1 MNFERKN
8 AESFSTYDA
17 FQDYLEFVEENQ
29 EWCYHTLDNTKFE
42 VDDDNNLIMK
52 IDNSFMPFNGDEN
65 EVEVYPVTDLA
76 IPSLIRRA
84 EVTGDGIER
93 LYEQN
98 KITFCTHLE
107 DYFSTKGSS
116 RNKLKSCILFGN
128 CNAVHSGNYA
138 PISQAEFYK
147 GTFDFLFNSFS
158 NVNFI
163 SGTYSEEM
171 TDVLLSIED
180 SSLIGA
186 YSSILNK
193 YGLGKAT
200 SCFVNII
207 ASDIAEASCICE
219 PKIVSDNYKIP
230 LGNKLSLRHT
240 GKATVEKALEKISEL
255 FAGFTAQ
262 VRSLEILED
271 ISITNAKNAMIKAF
285 VYLKFPQKEASD
297 IVEAFVAKY
306 NNALE
311 IYLHMTKVL
320 NNINKSNPY
329 DALRTEEQLAR
340 LIALSAKKWRSFD
353 VSGTVSWNAKDN

>member
-147 GTFDFLFNSFS
+147 GTFDFCL
-158 NVNFI
+158 
-163 SGTYSEEM
+163 
-171 TDVLLSIED
+171 
-180 SSLIGA
+180 
-186 YSSILNK
+186 
-193 YGLGKAT
+193 
-200 SCFVNII
+200 
-207 ASDIAEASCICE
+207 
-219 PKIVSDNYKIP
+219 
-230 LGNKLSLRHT
+230 
-240 GKATVEKALEKISEL
+240 
-255 FAGFTAQ
+255 TAFQ
-262 VRSLEILED
+262 
-271 ISITNAKNAMIKAF
+271 M
-285 VYLKFPQKEASD
+285 
-297 IVEAFVAKY
+297 
-306 NNALE
+306 
-311 IYLHMTKVL
+311 
-320 NNINKSNPY
+320 
-329 DALRTEEQLAR
+329 
-340 LIALSAKKWRSFD
+340 
-353 VSGTVSWNAKDN
+353 

>member
-1 MNFERKN
+1 M
-8 AESFSTYDA
+8 
-17 FQDYLEFVEENQ
+17 
-29 EWCYHTLDNTKFE
+29 
-42 VDDDNNLIMK
+42 
-52 IDNSFMPFNGDEN
+52 
-65 EVEVYPVTDLA
+65 
-76 IPSLIRRA
+76 
-84 EVTGDGIER
+84 
-93 LYEQN
+93 
-98 KITFCTHLE
+98 
-107 DYFSTKGSS
+107 
-116 RNKLKSCILFGN
+116 
-128 CNAVHSGNYA
+128 
-138 PISQAEFYK
+138 
-147 GTFDFLFNSFS
+147 FNSFS

-297 IVEAFVAKY
+297 IVEAFVPKY